1 MFNRKTP
8 LAGTTSNIADS
19 ASAAAAPELRSEERP
34 STPTPEKG
42 PDMSPKTPPT
52 PTFKPEARRPDAP
65 PVPPR
70 RPMGGDSPDSPLGGP
85 GRGTQFGGGESS
97 TRKLI
102 VGRDIALAGEIN
114 SCDHLV
120 VEGTVEA
127 RVREGSRIE
136 ISDTGLFRGTVE
148 IDDADIAGR
157 FEGDIMVRHRLRL
170 RSTGRIVGKISYG
183 ELEVDAGGQLE
194 GEIHGLAD
202 TGKPRS
208 ERTNGATPE
217 PVAAIG

>member
-1 MFNRKTP
+1 
-8 LAGTTSNIADS
+8 
-19 ASAAAAPELRSEERP
+19 
-34 STPTPEKG
+34 
-42 PDMSPKTPPT
+42 
-52 PTFKPEARRPDAP
+52 
-65 PVPPR
+65 
-70 RPMGGDSPDSPLGGP
+70 MGGDSPDSPLGG
-85 GRGTQFGGGESS
+85 RGGNTQFGGGESS

-202 TGKPRS
+202 TGKPRA
-208 ERTNGATPE
+208 ERSSGGPTPE